1 MRVNGARRGS
11 RLMDGK
17 NGNASIHIN
26 FANNSSISQL
36 YAVSFVYPRLPAWP
50 VLSYESGITTLFRY
64 VT

>member
-1 MRVNGARRGS
+1 
-11 RLMDGK
+11 MDGK